1 VKKPSDALL
10 FVVGAWPTG
19 ALSGHFPFPRTG
31 DRRLHQ
37 ILAILD
43 TRFYRL
49 SAIIPIRNGWEAPL
63 PIYFNAHD
71 VNTANARLK
80 KALEAK
86 DASFEAGL
94 AKLFPTPSPRRRAVP
109 VVAAAQPAGP
119 HETAGWSLS
128 RKDNGRRERRF

>member
-1 VKKPSDALL
+1 MIHSDGLL
-10 FVVGAWPTG
+10 FVGASPAG
-19 ALSGHFPFPRTG
+19 VLRGHFPFLRSG

-49 SAIIPIRNGWEAPL
+49 FAIIPTRNGWEAAL
-63 PIYFNAHD
+63 PIYFNAHNVD
-71 VNTANARLK
+71 RANAQLK
-80 KALEAK
+80 KALEAR

-94 AKLFPTPSPRRRAVP
+94 AKLFTSPSPRRQAVP
-109 VVAAAQPAGP
+109 AAAAQPAGP